1 MKKLLALTLAALLIF
16 AMISCNKQAEEATE
30 EESEEL
36 AEENVYENFTYAAN
50 AKGELE
56 ITGYQN
62 SDEKLIHVTIPD
74 KINDR
79 PIVGI
84 GEYAF
89 AAQNNIKTITIPA
102 TVGYIGDFAFAGCEY
117 LSKIELPGALVT
129 IGQGAFKDCTSLE
142 KATFPQNLLSIG
154 ACAFQNCKKLTSF
167 TLPNGIL
174 TIEEGAFQNC
184 SAITKVTIPSSIID
198 LGDGAFIGCT
208 SLYEVNLLGD
218 KTLSAADDEI
228 LTKINTLI
236 AESGI
241 SFASP
246 AEVASYLEKE
256 ENGYYLSGIS
266 ATGVKFIWDT
276 NTDKVYGALT
286 ATDEKLV
293 ASINQALVGDTSK
306 NATNALELMFAN
318 MKSKGFDPKQLNT
331 SVASDK
337 YVWDPVKNEFTTIYL
352 GTNVFNN
359 RLNANPQNVDV
370 FSECTANMI
379 VSVTTGSVF
388 AEYAKNAGLATVDP
402 ATANEGTK
410 IFSNNTLAF
419 YYPEAWKITIEPINS
434 YVYLTSGDAELIV
447 RATGKNFD
455 AGQDHWNW
463 TTDDFD
469 AYINGTNLNPSGE
482 LSFINQSIEQLT
494 SNSNLAYT
502 KISFT
507 ITDGTTEQPLVIY
520 LITIGN
526 TTYTLSLS
534 EAQPDVALQEA
545 IEDSFMLA

>member
-129 IGQGAFKDCTSLE
+129 IGQGAFRNCTSLA
-142 KATFPQNLLSIG
+142 KVSFPKNLLSIG
-154 ACAFQNCKKLTSF
+154 MGAFEGCGKLTNF
-167 TLPNGIL
+167 TLPEGL
-174 TIEEGAFQNC
+174 LSIEAGAFRNC
-184 SAITKVTIPSSIID
+184 STITNVTIPTTVID
-198 LGDGAFIGCT
+198 LGNGAFLGCS
-208 SLYEVNLLGD
+208 SLYEVNLLGNQNI
-218 KTLSAADDEI
+218 SAVDGEI

-236 AESGI
+236 AGSGI
-241 SFASP
+241 SFATP

-256 ENGYYLSGIS
+256 GYYLSGIS
-266 ATGVKFIWDT
+266 TTGVKFIWDT

-306 NATNALELMFAN
+306 DAANALELMISN
-318 MKSKGFDPKQLNT
+318 MKAKGFDPNQLNA

-337 YVWDPVKNEFTTIYL
+337 YVWDAAKNEFTLIYV
-352 GTNVFNN
+352 G
-359 RLNANPQNVDV
+359 QDV
-370 FSECTANMI
+370 FSNCTANTI
-379 VSVTTGSVF
+379 ISVTEGSFF
-388 AEYAKNAGLATVDP
+388 AEYAKNAGYITVAP
-402 ATANEGTK
+402 ATAPEGAK

-419 YYPEAWKITIEPINS
+419 YYPEAWKMTVTLNSVTLETETSLFAIVPLPRNLDDDHTLWGDEKLDEIFDLIDGILENVPDTSITDK
-434 YVYLTSGDAELIV
+434 TIV
-447 RATGKNFD
+447 
-455 AGQDHWNW
+455 
-463 TTDDFD
+463 
-469 AYINGTNLNPSGE
+469 
-482 LSFINQSIEQLT
+482 QLT
-494 SNSNLAYT
+494 TADGLKVT

-507 ITDGTTEQPLVIY
+507 GIEVGVPVYGTLY

-526 TTYTLSLS
+526 YTYEIVFVEQSVNDAHRALIENSFVSLR
-534 EAQPDVALQEA
+534 
-545 IEDSFMLA
+545 